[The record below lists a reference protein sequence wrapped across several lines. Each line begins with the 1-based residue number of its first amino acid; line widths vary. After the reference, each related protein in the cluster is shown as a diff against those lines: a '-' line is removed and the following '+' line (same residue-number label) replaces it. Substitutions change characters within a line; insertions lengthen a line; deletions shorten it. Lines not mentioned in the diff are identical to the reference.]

1 MILLL
6 QRERERERERERSH
20 EEEDLVNLSTDS
32 RWSRAR
38 SSWENCLSSRRPASQ
53 RSSCAAV
60 SLAARIRS
68 SIACCSYLGTI
79 QHLVF
84 VLHLLKKFKISFWEK
99 QWTPPASDDQHAR
112 WNVYFCIQI
121 LIIAS
126 LLPRAWFIRIDVL
139 SSAISLL

>member
-6 QRERERERERERSH
+6 QRERERERGH

-60 SLAARIRS
+60 SFAARIRS
-68 SIACCSYLGTI
+68 SIACCSYLGTFQHLV

-84 VLHLLKKFKISFWEK
+84 VLHLLKRFKIS
-99 QWTPPASDDQHAR
+99 QTSDDQDAR
-112 WNVYFCIQI
+112 WNVYFCIQK

-126 LLPRAWFIRIDVL
+126 LLPRAWFIRIDVF
-139 SSAISLL
+139 AFTFQ

>member
-6 QRERERERERERSH
+6 QRERERERGH

-68 SIACCSYLGTI
+68 SIACCSYLGTFQHLV

-84 VLHLLKKFKISFWEK
+84 VLHLLKRFKIS
-99 QWTPPASDDQHAR
+99 QTSDDQDAR
-112 WNVYFCIQI
+112 WNVYFCIQK

-126 LLPRAWFIRIDVL
+126 LLPRAWFIRIDVF
-139 SSAISLL
+139 AFTFQ

>member
-1 MILLL
+1 
-6 QRERERERERERSH
+6 
-20 EEEDLVNLSTDS
+20 
-32 RWSRAR
+32 
-38 SSWENCLSSRRPASQ
+38 LSSRRPASQ